1 MNKPS
6 EIHLLAER
14 IEKNSS
20 AKVYTDIGSR
30 GRYATDASIYQT
42 IPKAVCVPS
51 CADDVT
57 VALQVARE
65 LEVPILPR
73 GGGTS
78 QCGQTTGAALVIDN
92 SKHFRKIIDVDTQGK
107 KVVVEPGVV
116 LDHLNAAL
124 KKHQLWFPVDVST
137 AGQATIG
144 GMAGNNSCGSRSIA
158 YGNMVHN
165 VRGIDAW
172 LANGQL
178 ASFGL
183 MENAQGEA
191 LRLGQFVQK
200 LAQENTQE
208 IDANW
213 PKVLRRVAGYNLD
226 IFHNQNV
233 KPYTTDGK
241 VNLAHI
247 LVGSE
252 GTLAYFKSLELQL
265 TEIPAHKTLGVVN
278 FASFHTAMDSAQHI
292 AKLTPSAIELVDR
305 TMLDLGRKN
314 PEFKT
319 VIDTALIYP
328 HGPTP

>member
-14 IEKNSS
+14 IEKNCA

-42 IPKAVCVPS
+42 IPKAVCIPT
-51 CADDVT
+51 CAEDVT
-57 VALQVARE
+57 VALQVAKE

-92 SKHFRKIIDVDTQGK
+92 SKHFRKIIAIDPNEK

-124 KKHQLWFPVDVST
+124 KKHHLWFPVDVST
-137 AGQATIG
+137 AAQATIG

-165 VRGIDAW
+165 VRSIDAW
-172 LANGQL
+172 LSSGHL
-178 ASFGL
+178 TTFGL
-183 MENAQGEA
+183 MESAQGEA
-191 LRLGQFVQK
+191 LRLGQLIQK
-200 LAQENTQE
+200 LAQDNTQE
-208 IDANW
+208 INANW

-226 IFHNQNV
+226 IFHNQNI
-233 KPYTTDGK
+233 KP
-241 VNLAHI
+241 
-247 LVGSE
+247 
-252 GTLAYFKSLELQL
+252 F
-265 TEIPAHKTLGVVN
+265 
-278 FASFHTAMDSAQHI
+278 
-292 AKLTPSAIELVDR
+292 R
-305 TMLDLGRKN
+305 
-314 PEFKT
+314 
-319 VIDTALIYP
+319 
-328 HGPTP
+328 